1 MAEMMEYKHED
12 FDARYGS
19 KAAAQTGLGLG
30 IAGTA
35 LGLLNGG
42 LGLATGMG
50 GCGRNGWGGWNNGY
64 NNGYNGQVFH
74 ESVCCDRP
82 VGKETFE
89 LQQRVSRLESE
100 KALLAS
106 EQNTEVKLADVY
118 ERVAKQALDLERK
131 ENQRWTEQLVWNA
144 HQDSRIAVLESRVHE
159 LMSMTGRYVE
169 ASRVTPLPMGRYNS
183 WVAPVDAAAAAQAG
197 A

>member
-1 MAEMMEYKHED
+1 MAEAMDYEHRAMDDGRYAYKGVGN
-12 FDARYGS
+12 AGL
-19 KAAAQTGLGLG
+19 ATG
-30 IAGTA
+30 IIGTA
-35 LGLLNGG
+35 LGVLNGG
-42 LGLATGMG
+42 LGLMG
-50 GCGRNGWGGWNNGY
+50 GMNNGWNGFGRNGYGNGY
-64 NNGYNGQVFH
+64 GYVPFT

-100 KALLAS
+100 KALIMS

-131 ENQRWTEQLVWNA
+131 ENEKWTNQLVWNA
-144 HQDSRIAVLESRVHE
+144 HQDSRIAVLESKMHE
-159 LMSMTGRYVE
+159 IFDLTGRYVE
-169 ASRVTPLPMGRYNS
+169 ASRVTPLPMQRYNF
-183 WVAPVDAAAAAQAG
+183 WQAPTEPAAAQAPATG

>member
-1 MAEMMEYKHED
+1 MAEAMDYEHRAMDDGRYAYKGVGN
-12 FDARYGS
+12 AGL
-19 KAAAQTGLGLG
+19 ATG
-30 IAGTA
+30 IIGTA
-35 LGLLNGG
+35 LGVLNGG
-42 LGLATGMG
+42 LGLMG
-50 GCGRNGWGGWNNGY
+50 GMNNGWNRGGNGWGGGY
-64 NNGYNGQVFH
+64 GY

-118 ERVAKQALDLERK
+118 QRVAKQALDLERA
-131 ENQRWTEQLVWNA
+131 ENQRWTDQMVWNA
-144 HQDSRIAVLESRVHE
+144 RQEARIAVLERDVSQ
-159 LMSMTGRYVE
+159 LYGMTGLYVE
-169 ASRVTPLPMGRYNS
+169 ASRVTPLPMQRYNF
-183 WVAPVDAAAAAQAG
+183 WQAPTEPAAAQAPATG